1 MLEDWKPSSFP
12 DNDFLA
18 KCQRGDARLID
29 IESYFEILKDFILR
43 FPINDPRRCQAEE
56 HYFQIEKILERMNP
70 PQYTQIDP
78 NTAFASPASSSP
90 VKRPRQPREKTLGE
104 LESEIIAAATSSN
117 PKLALTQVAALN
129 GFQYSLVEH
138 FATSLI
144 EQQGLGGDY
153 DLQKQAY
160 TDCIRAI
167 RELELK
173 EDPGEKDWKLF
184 DLARKYGRSKSEML
198 DNYYKSLLVQHLED
212 PISLQEFLEKNP
224 DGQKWLLRG
233 WIPERSITLFH
244 GHGGIGKTLYTH
256 HLIKHIVTG
265 VDWEEYKVR
274 EGKNGVLYVQTDT
287 PLPTAVEALKN
298 ADIPIDAPIQL
309 QGDWRIEFMHYLY
322 RWIEQQR
329 PALVIIDSLSS
340 ACRFSTVSENQTEYA
355 RPILQLRDIASEFGC
370 SFIIIHHSNGE
381 GEARGSKAIRAAV
394 DQVWKIDR
402 ATKNEEDPKR
412 ILTIQKSRSRATKR
426 YELEFDDEEF
436 SWNLLEPED
445 ENGEPI
451 QNRSARW
458 LIVNHLHKNKG
469 DRFCIQDLA
478 QTVKISE
485 ATVRKELSGLARE
498 GAIDKIRNPNWNS
511 QFDRVPRYLYL
522 MSS

>member
-1 MLEDWKPSSFP
+1 MP
-12 DNDFLA
+12 DENFLA
-18 KCQRGDARLID
+18 KCQRGDVALSD
-29 IESYFEILKDFILR
+29 IEIYHDIVKDLSAHLAL
-43 FPINDPRRCQAEE
+43 NNPRRSRIEE
-56 HYFQIEKILERMNP
+56 HYYIVAEILERMNP

-78 NTAFASPASSSP
+78 DTAFATPVPSSP

-104 LESEIIAAATSSN
+104 LESEIIAAATSQN

-144 EQQGLGGDY
+144 EQQGLGGEY

-160 TDCIRAI
+160 TDCIQAI
-167 RELELK
+167 RDLELK

-184 DLARKYGRSKSEML
+184 DLARKYGRSKKEML

-224 DGQKWLLRG
+224 DGQKWLMRG
-233 WIPERSITLFH
+233 WIPEKSITLFH

-265 VDWEEYKVR
+265 IDWEEYKVR

-298 ADIPIDAPIQL
+298 ADIPPDAPIQL

-340 ACRFSTVSENQTEYA
+340 ACRFSTISENDTKYA
-355 RPILQLRDIASEFGC
+355 CPILQLRDIASEFGC
-370 SFIIIHHSNGE
+370 SFIIIHHSNSE

-402 ATKNEEDPKR
+402 ATKDEDDLKR
-412 ILTIQKSRSRATKR
+412 IFTIQKSRSRATKR
-426 YELEFDDEEF
+426 YELEFNDEEF
-436 SWNLLEPED
+436 SWSLLEPED
-445 ENGEPI
+445 ENGQPL
-451 QNRSARW
+451 QNRGARW
-458 LIVNHLHKNKG
+458 LIVNHLNKNKG
-469 DRFCIQDLA
+469 VKFSNQDLA
-478 QTVKISE
+478 QVIGVSE
-485 ATVRKELSGLARE
+485 LTVRKETSSLARE
-498 GAIDKIRNPNWNS
+498 GAIDKVRNPSWT
-511 QFDRVPRYLYL
+511 PLHKHPKHLYL
-522 MSS
+522 IT